1 MNHLQE
7 YFNKLDQSKFSE
19 IDSLLQKLYLET
31 KERME
36 KNIQE
41 AGKPENPLLKT
52 LKKTI
57 IDFHTKTVA
66 EENEAKG
73 ILFTRTRDYADAL
86 KRWMEET
93 AELKKI
99 LKPEVLLGSGE

>member
-1 MNHLQE
+1 
-7 YFNKLDQSKFSE
+7 
-19 IDSLLQKLYLET
+19 
-31 KERME
+31 ME
-36 KNIQE
+36 KDIQE

-57 IDFHTKTVA
+57 IDFHSKT
-66 EENEAKG
+66 EAKG

-93 AELKKI
+93 LELKKI